1 MVSQPPTPDLADV
14 SAEGRVPRRGILRV
28 FFGYA
33 AGVGKTYGMLEA
45 AQAARGR
52 GVDVVVGYLEPHTR
66 ADTMALA
73 TGLETV
79 PTKKVRHRSLMLQE
93 LDVDA
98 ILARRPQVVLVD
110 ELAHTNAPGSRHKK
124 RYQDVEELLRAGINV
139 YTTVNVQHLESLNDK
154 VAAITRVRV
163 HERIPDFVFDQ
174 ADEVE
179 LVDIEPD
186 DLIERL
192 RAGKIYTP
200 ERADTALDHF
210 FTKPNLS
217 ALREI
222 AVRRMADRMA
232 HRKQDDSL
240 APTAAAGECVLVYV
254 TADEGSVKVVRAAA
268 NLAQALFAT
277 FIAVAFEYADDE
289 DEPDVKERKRLSEHL
304 NVAEE
309 LGAQVVMLQGDDIA
323 QQLVQYAQTCGATQL
338 VVGGAVGLRRLPGAF
353 LQRVVGDAG
362 NLAERLISSVTNA
375 VVTVVPMRDFPAQL
389 GARLSSSLFK
399 PTFADFGRALAAVAL
414 STLAGLFMYEVGV
427 SGYIMPMLYTL
438 VALLFATRAQGI
450 FYTILVSVG
459 SLLAYNFF
467 FIQPRLSLAS
477 YGLSNSF
484 IFAMMFA
491 SILVASLLTLRMKRQ
506 NAQIARRVYRTEVLL
521 GSNRELTSAADAQD
535 CFRVMASQI
544 IKLTNRPVVVYA
556 TDEAG
561 RVLDPQVFD
570 VAGTEGDVGSA
581 ALISA
586 DERAVA
592 LWVATNDEPAGVGTD
607 TLPNARCL
615 YLPVRGKEYFGGV
628 VGIAMDVHDEIGAF
642 ERNLL
647 IALAGECG
655 QALERLHFARE
666 RRDMAVQV
674 EKESLRSNL
683 LRTISHDLRTPLT
696 SISGDTD
703 VLLHDKGALSV
714 EQKRQLLNDMYEDAT
729 WLVTM
734 VENLLSV
741 TRIDEGS
748 VRIEQQ
754 PELASEVIGEA
765 LAHVSRHAAKHTV
778 RVEVADDLLMAS
790 MDARLIVQVLI
801 NLVNNAVTYTPEG
814 SMIVVSA
821 KLVDDPTRAP
831 RVRFAVTDDGPGLT
845 GATAPTPPA
854 SSSETIPT
862 GDIKR
867 GMGLGLPLCQ
877 SIVAAHGSKLVSQDV
892 HPHGCAFWFDLPAV
906 VIDASGMLDAADD
919 EVVEGG
925 AYASE

>member
-1 MVSQPPTPDLADV
+1 MSPGAEVSGENGA
-14 SAEGRVPRRGILRV
+14 PRRGILRV

-45 AQAARGR
+45 ARAARER

-73 TGLETV
+73 TGLEKI
-79 PTKKVRHRSLMLQE
+79 PTKRVRHRSLELHE

-98 ILARRPQVVLVD
+98 ILKRHPQVVLVD

-139 YTTVNVQHLESLNDK
+139 YTTVNVQHLEGLNDK
-154 VAAITRVRV
+154 VAAITHVRV

-186 DLIERL
+186 DLIDRL

-210 FTKPNLS
+210 FTKQNLS

-222 AVRRMADRMA
+222 SIRRMADRMA
-232 HRKQDDSL
+232 HQSQDHTLS
-240 APTAAAGECVLVYV
+240 PTASAGECVLVYV
-254 TADEGSVKVVRAAA
+254 TADEGSFKVIRAAA
-268 NLAQALFAT
+268 NLAQSLYAT

-289 DEPDVKERKRLSEHL
+289 DGPDAKEWHRLTEHL
-304 NVAEE
+304 NMAEE

-323 QQLVQYAQTCGATQL
+323 QQLIQYAQICGATQL
-338 VVGGAVGLRRLPGAF
+338 VVGSAVGLRRLPGAF
-353 LQRVVGDAG
+353 LQRIFGDAG
-362 NLAERLISSVTNA
+362 NLSERLINGVNNT
-375 VVTVVPMRDFPAQL
+375 VVTVVPMRDFPAQFST
-389 GARLSSSLFK
+389 RLASSLFK
-399 PTFADFGRALAAVAL
+399 PTLADFGRALAAVAL
-414 STLAGLFMYEVGV
+414 STLGGFLVFEVGV
-427 SGYIMPMLYTL
+427 SGYVMPMLYTL
-438 VALLFATRAQGI
+438 VALLFATRAQGV
-450 FYTILVSVG
+450 FYTIVVSLG

-467 FIQPRLSLAS
+467 FIQPRLSFAS

-521 GSNRELTSAADAQD
+521 GSNRELTNAANEAD
-535 CFRVMASQI
+535 CFRVMASQV
-544 IKLTNRPVVVYA
+544 IKLTNCPVVVY
-556 TDEAG
+556 EADNTG
-561 RVLDPQVFD
+561 RVGDPQVYD
-570 VAGTEGDVGSA
+570 VAGTESDGEA
-581 ALISA
+581 AILVSP

-592 LWVATNDEPAGVGTD
+592 GWVATNNEPAGRTTD
-607 TLPNARCL
+607 TLPHARCW
-615 YLPVRGKEYFGGV
+615 YIPVRGKERFGGV
-628 VGIAMDVHDEIGAF
+628 VGVVMDADTEMGSF

-647 IALAGECG
+647 LMLADECG
-655 QALERLHFARE
+655 QALERLSFVRE
-666 RRDMAVQV
+666 RREMAVRV

-696 SISGDTD
+696 SISGDAD
-703 VLLHDKGALSV
+703 MLLNDDGALTKA
-714 EQKRQLLNDMYEDAT
+714 QKRQLLSDMHEDAT

-754 PELASEVIGEA
+754 PELASEIIAEA
-765 LAHVSRHAAKHTV
+765 LSHVSRHASKHTI
-778 RVEVADDLLMAS
+778 RVEVSDDLLMAM
-790 MDARLIVQVLI
+790 MDARLMMQVLI
-801 NLVNNAVTYTPEG
+801 NLVNNAVAYTPEG
-814 SMIVVSA
+814 STIVVA
-821 KLVDDPTRAP
+821 ATQVDDPTRAP
-831 RVRFAVTDDGPGLT
+831 RVRFSVTDDGPGL
-845 GATAPTPPA
+845 GATSPA
-854 SSSETIPT
+854 TSHAI
-862 GDIKR
+862 GDVRR

-877 SIVAAHGSKLVSQDV
+877 SIVRAHGSQLISQDV
-892 HPHGCAFWFDLPAV
+892 KPHGCSFWFDLPAV
-906 VIDASGMLDAADD
+906 IVDQAVMQDVFNDAEERKDD
-919 EVVEGG
+919 
-925 AYASE
+925 